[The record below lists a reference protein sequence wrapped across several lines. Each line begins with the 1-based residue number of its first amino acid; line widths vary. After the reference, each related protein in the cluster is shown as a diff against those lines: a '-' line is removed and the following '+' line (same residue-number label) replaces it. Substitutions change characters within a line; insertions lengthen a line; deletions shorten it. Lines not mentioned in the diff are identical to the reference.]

1 MEIHNLMKKHKLEKN
16 RVLLMTQA
24 TTKEDLLE
32 RESNVRLMSK
42 ENDLGFSPRMH
53 VTKWGS
59 QRGK

>member
-1 MEIHNLMKKHKLEKN
+1 
-16 RVLLMTQA
+16 MTQA

-32 RESNVRLMSK
+32 RESDVLLMSK